1 MTLSNIE
8 YKKDS
13 VSWQLNELFEAG
25 KRAKYFADSTNSGL
39 ATDQKLFEKTSWQ
52 TVEDIDALLRE
63 PPKTLVV
70 TDVQLESDVML
81 QGEFIDS
88 NDSDVDLDGVEE
100 TSLDQIQTENLRK
113 ESKEQLFIETDNDD
127 EVEQDNHVRRLED
140 EQSELEQVSISNDR
154 YQEGFDA
161 GMQQANEAF
170 QNDLSFFKALFAEID
185 TKLNDMPPLW
195 AQLSDLMLSLS
206 YSLVKQH
213 FTLHKE
219 AMVNFFQ
226 TVLNDAGVND
236 HVPLIL
242 EVNPDVLVWFESNDL
257 RIEHEGKLILRED
270 ASLSVGDIRL
280 KYDDAIIEKIL
291 SRDLDALREQI
302 ILMVTN

>member
-1 MTLSNIE
+1 MTLSNTE

-25 KRAKYFADSTNSGL
+25 KRAKYFADSTNSDL
-39 ATDQKLFEKTSWQ
+39 AIDQKSFEKTSWQ
-52 TVEDIDALLRE
+52 TVDDLDALLRE
-63 PPKTLVV
+63 PPKTSVV
-70 TDVQLESDVML
+70 TDVQLESDVIL
-81 QGEFIDS
+81 QGELIDDI
-88 NDSDVDLDGVEE
+88 DSDVDLDDLQE
-100 TSLDQIQTENLRK
+100 TSLDQIQTENLPGK
-113 ESKEQLFIETDNDD
+113 SKEQSFIETDIDD
-127 EVEQDNHVRRLED
+127 KVEQENHVPRLED
-140 EQSELEQVSISNDR
+140 EQSELEQASITNDR

-161 GMQQANEAF
+161 GMHHANEAF
-170 QNDLSFFKALFAEID
+170 QSDLSFFKALFAEID

-213 FTLHKE
+213 FTQHKE

-226 TVLNDAGVND
+226 SVLNDAGVND

-242 EVNPDVLVWFESNDL
+242 EVNPDVLAWFEANDL

-270 ASLSVGDIRL
+270 SSLSVGDIRL

-302 ILMVTN
+302 ALMVAN